1 ELNNEILALGVAQLA
16 QSLFKGL
23 KYPCRARITGR
34 QYSDPGNFSRL
45 SFNSERRENET
56 DSENDREPDP
66 PHTHLGGGWLAGV
79 YQRTAGRRSHAAS
92 YGLTSRCQ
100 RSSSTVQPF
109 CFTLTQRRATPHT
122 FPGIL

>member
-1 ELNNEILALGVAQLA
+1 MSRTIGGHHDDIHVQADHLRREAGKPIGPSLSVPELNDEILALGVAQLA

-34 QYSDPGNFSRL
+34 QYADPGNFRRL

-56 DSENDREPDP
+56 DSENDRKPDP

-79 YQRTAGRRSHAAS
+79 YQRKIG
-92 YGLTSRCQ
+92 
-100 RSSSTVQPF
+100 
-109 CFTLTQRRATPHT
+109 
-122 FPGIL
+122 